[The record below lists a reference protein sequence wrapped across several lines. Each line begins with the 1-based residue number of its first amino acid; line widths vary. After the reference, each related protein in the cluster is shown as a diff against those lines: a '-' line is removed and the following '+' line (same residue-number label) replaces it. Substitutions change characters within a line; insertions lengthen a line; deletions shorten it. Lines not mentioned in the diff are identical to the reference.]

1 MMIAYVEAGRN
12 METGWMMM
20 MMMMVMMMMMMMMI
34 NMIMLMV
41 MLMIIL
47 DDDVG
52 NGHCLED
59 VGVNGD

>member
-20 MMMMVMMMMMMMMI
+20 MMVMMMMMI

>member
-20 MMMMVMMMMMMMMI
+20 MMMVMMMMMMI

-52 NGHCLED
+52 NGHCLKD

>member
-12 METGWMMM
+12 METGW
-20 MMMMVMMMMMMMMI
+20 MMMMMMI

>member
-20 MMMMVMMMMMMMMI
+20 MMMVMMMMMMI

>member
-20 MMMMVMMMMMMMMI
+20 MMMMVMMMMMMI